1 MNDII
6 RERYP
11 FEPTKKIA
19 DDLGLSESSVYNR
32 AWSMGIK
39 KDPVY
44 LRSTQYPPVGNCFP
58 LEDKECNFL
67 CLTFQ
72 YLLFHLGLFV

>member
-19 DDLGLSESSVYNR
+19 DDLGVTVKSVYDR
-32 AWSMGIK
+32 ASTMGIK
-39 KDPVY
+39 KI
-44 LRSTQYPPVGNCFP
+44 LNILG
-58 LEDKECNFL
+58 LLNFL
-67 CLTFQ
+67 Q
-72 YLLFHLGLFV
+72 DI

>member
-19 DDLGLSESSVYNR
+19 DDLGVTVKSVYDR
-32 AWSMGIK
+32 ASTMGIK
-39 KDPVY
+39 KDPEYLKVY
-44 LRSTQYPPVGNCFP
+44 SIPSRISRW
-58 LEDKECNFL
+58 
-67 CLTFQ
+67 
-72 YLLFHLGLFV
+72 

>member
-6 RERYP
+6 RQRYP

-32 AWSMGIK
+32 AGAW
-39 KDPVY
+39 V
-44 LRSTQYPPVGNCFP
+44 LRKILYIF
-58 LEDKECNFL
+58 
-67 CLTFQ
+67 
-72 YLLFHLGLFV
+72 GLHNSLQDI

>member
-19 DDLGLSESSVYNR
+19 DDLGVLESQSDLFKSV
-32 AWSMGIK
+32 
-39 KDPVY
+39 
-44 LRSTQYPPVGNCFP
+44 TQT
-58 LEDKECNFL
+58 K
-67 CLTFQ
+67 
-72 YLLFHLGLFV
+72 LL